1 MAEEKKSSYWE
12 RRAASDMFE
21 YMQSAE
27 KTADQIAKVYLKA
40 SRYLSF
46 EADDIFDKYKGKY
59 GLSEQEAMRLINTM
73 QDKTSINELL
83 EKLRSEKDNEKKQ
96 ELLKQLEAPA
106 YQARLERLQQLQ
118 NQIDYIMRN
127 VYEQERNFNT
137 SHYIDLANEA
147 YYKGIFNIQ
156 QHTGIGFSFNYVDA
170 KTIDRIINSRW
181 SGINYSDRIWKNTQ
195 ALAQDLKE
203 ELLINLVTGRTNGE
217 TADIINEKYA
227 AGASA
232 ARRLIRTESNYVAS
246 ELNFKAYEECG
257 IEKYCYVAILDL
269 RTSKICRELDR
280 KIFKTSD
287 KMQGVNAPPMHPW
300 CRSTTI
306 GVITEELLN
315 QLTRTTRNPAT
326 GEIVKIPASMSYQD
340 WYNKYVKG
348 KPEAELEEKKI
359 KNCSSDKRQ
368 HKKYREILGD
378 EVPEKLDDFQ
388 RMKYTE
394 SEKWNAIKL
403 SFRKN
408 SNANT
413 SFAELKEPM
422 QLKHVKKVLSDMGID
437 FGNTKIKIDRRYE
450 LLGKGLYGWTNPNL
464 KEIQL
469 YPDAFTDRE
478 QLVKTLG
485 HERIHVEQVR
495 VWGIAKTH
503 EDAIYYEKGPEF
515 SEEYWWKEYVRRT
528 GYVNR

>member
-40 SRYLSF
+40 ARYLSF

-359 KNCSSDKRQ
+359 KNRSSDKRQ

-394 SEKWNAIKL
+394 SEKWDKLKSMKQESLNKMDFSDMSNLRGKLGNKEVRQWYKSHDEKIPELIDKTLTIEEQARKACCLRNENRTNARLLMKDRQKAL
-403 SFRKN
+403 ELERDFPNKSFE
-408 SNANT
+408 
-413 SFAELKEPM
+413 EL
-422 QLKHVKKVLSDMGID
+422 LKHKIEDKHMTYDDAVKDILHTASKTNMQVNKS
-437 FGNTKIKIDRRYE
+437 
-450 LLGKGLYGWTNPNL
+450 LGL
-464 KEIQL
+464 E
-469 YPDAFTDRE
+469 
-478 QLVKTLG
+478 
-485 HERIHVEQVR
+485 
-495 VWGIAKTH
+495 
-503 EDAIYYEKGPEF
+503 
-515 SEEYWWKEYVRRT
+515 
-528 GYVNR
+528 